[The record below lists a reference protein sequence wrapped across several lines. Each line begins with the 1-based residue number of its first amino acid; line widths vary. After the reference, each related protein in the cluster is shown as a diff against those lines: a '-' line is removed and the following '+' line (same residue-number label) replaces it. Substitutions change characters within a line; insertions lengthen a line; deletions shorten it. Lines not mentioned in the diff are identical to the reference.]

1 MPTQF
6 RLFLTL
12 HVRSETRGRQNMFKT
27 VLFHIIS
34 VIFVQFCNLLMLE
47 CSTVLLYLCDIKY
60 SGMLF
65 EAHEVKQ
72 FSN

>member
-1 MPTQF
+1 
-6 RLFLTL
+6 
-12 HVRSETRGRQNMFKT
+12 MFKT

-34 VIFVQFCNLLMLE
+34 VIFVQFCNLRMLE
-47 CSTVLLYLCDIKY
+47 GFTEILYLCDIKY

-65 EAHEVKQ
+65 EAHEGKQ